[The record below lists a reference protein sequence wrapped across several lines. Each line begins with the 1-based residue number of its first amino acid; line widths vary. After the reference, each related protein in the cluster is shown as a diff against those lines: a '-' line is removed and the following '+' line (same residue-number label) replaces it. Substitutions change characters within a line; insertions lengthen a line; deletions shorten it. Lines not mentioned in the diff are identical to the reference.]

1 LRERTPWQSNGHR
14 PIHANALSSSPR
26 KWGTTPSDTFE
37 ANLDLYAGNAPA
49 RRDGWT
55 PAARRRFLEVV
66 AETGIVSRACAWAGL
81 SERSAYN
88 LRNRDPL
95 FAAGWD
101 AACLLARDPL
111 ADGLREQAAEG
122 ITETITRGGEVIAI
136 RHRFDSRLSMAV
148 LHRLDKRCDRAAELG
163 GPHLALVR
171 HWDKW
176 LTLVGNGEEQAAL
189 ALLRSDESASHE
201 NARHHE
207 LRELPERE
215 NPAADIPNPPGMEDW
230 KRCWRDQEGRWLTDF
245 PPPPGF
251 DGYESREWDGFNA
264 YERACTAAEAALLD
278 ADEVADQ
285 AEQDAEEVRERA
297 ENDQAR
303 EAWFA
308 ALRTNAAS
316 GLGSHK
322 STTLMGS
329 LDPASSSPST
339 ASE

>member
-1 LRERTPWQSNGHR
+1 MEHDQNLPDATPAS
-14 PIHANALSSSPR
+14 AA
-26 KWGTTPSDTFE
+26 FE
-37 ANLDLYAGNAPA
+37 ANLDLYAGTAPA

-66 AETGIVSRACAWAGL
+66 AETGIVSRACACAGL

-122 ITETITRGGEVIAI
+122 ITETITRNGEVIAT
-136 RHRFDSRLSMAV
+136 RHRFDGRLSIAV

-171 HWDKW
+171 HWDQW
-176 LTLVGNGEEQAAL
+176 LTLVENGEEQAAL
-189 ALLRSDESASHE
+189 ALLVSATHQSASHE

-207 LRELPERE
+207 LRELPESE
-215 NPAADIPNPPGMEDW
+215 NPIADIPDLPGMDDW
-230 KRCWRDQEGRWLTDF
+230 QRCWRDDEGRWLTDF

-251 DGYESREWDGFNA
+251 DGHESREWDGINA
-264 YERACTAAEAALLD
+264 YHRACTAAEAALLD
-278 ADEVADQ
+278 ADEAAEEADQ
-285 AEQDAEEVRERA
+285 RAEEERDRA
-297 ENDQAR
+297 EYDQAR
-303 EAWFA
+303 DAWFA
-308 ALRTNAAS
+308 ALRTALS
-316 GLGSHK
+316 SRHPG
-322 STTLMGS
+322 
-329 LDPASSSPST
+329 LDPGPAFPST
-339 ASE
+339 ATE